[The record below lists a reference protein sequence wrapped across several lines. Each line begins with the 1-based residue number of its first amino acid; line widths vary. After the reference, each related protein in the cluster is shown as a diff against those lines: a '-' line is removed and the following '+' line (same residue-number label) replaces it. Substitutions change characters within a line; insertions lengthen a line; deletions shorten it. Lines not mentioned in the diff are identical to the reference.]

1 MDVTLFYAALLL
13 YLVGTIA
20 YLLLLSVKGGPL
32 DRMATAATLGGF
44 VLHTL
49 ALLLPLYASG
59 RPPLTNPHD
68 ALSFFGWV
76 TVLVYLGLEFRF
88 HRKTIGAFVLPIVLL
103 ATAAAAILP
112 KGAVALRPA
121 LESTWTWI
129 HVTLVLLG
137 TATFAL
143 TCGVG
148 VMYLVQEKQLKS
160 KSLGAMYY
168 RLPSL
173 EFLDMLSHR
182 SLLVG
187 FPLLTVGLITGFIQ
201 AQSAWGRFLAWD
213 PTQILA
219 LVTWV
224 IYAGLLQARITAG
237 WRGRK
242 AAILSIIGFCAVLG
256 AFLGASL
263 VVGGP
268 HAIN

>member
-1 MDVTLFYAALLL
+1 MDVTLFYAALAL
-13 YLVGTIA
+13 YLAGTIA

-32 DRMATAATLGGF
+32 TRIATAATLGGF

-49 ALLLPLYASG
+49 ALLLRLYGAG
-59 RPPLTNPHD
+59 RPPLAYE
-68 ALSFFGWV
+68 ALSFFAWI

-88 HRKTIGAFVLPIVLL
+88 QRKAIGAFVLPIVLC

-112 KGAVALRPA
+112 KGAAALRPA
-121 LESTWTWI
+121 LESTWIWI

-137 TATFAL
+137 NSAFAL

-148 VMYLVQEKQLKS
+148 VMYLLQEKQLKS

-187 FPLLTVGLITGFIQ
+187 FPLLTAGLITGSIQ
-201 AQSAWGRFLAWD
+201 AQSAWGRFLTWD
-213 PTQILA
+213 PTQILS
-219 LVTWV
+219 LITWV

-256 AFLGASL
+256 AFLGVSL
-263 VVGGP
+263 VVGGL
-268 HAIN
+268 HGIN